1 VGGFFF
7 EEEVQPPAE
16 ALVGKKLTPGE
27 SAEAARR
34 AYQVLEG
41 LAEMTHASVEP
52 PLRALAEELG
62 ISAGQLFGILR
73 PAITGR
79 TVSPPL
85 IESMAVIGKQK
96 VLRRIRAAIEAL
108 EGE

>member
-1 VGGFFF
+1 
-7 EEEVQPPAE
+7 
-16 ALVGKKLTPGE
+16 
-27 SAEAARR
+27 
-34 AYQVLEG
+34 
-41 LAEMTHASVEP
+41 
-52 PLRALAEELG
+52 LG